1 MMLLELSQLNIPPG
15 DRVILTDLSWQEYEQ
30 ILEEYRSF
38 RRLNENKI
46 TKRSH
51 FPKVTLLLF

>member
-1 MMLLELSQLNIPPG
+1 MLLKLSQLNIPPG

-46 TKRSH
+46 TTRSQ